1 MFPIIL
7 TNWNEPMTKTKER
20 KKIKADHKLANAWQ
34 KAGERHTKNY
44 EKFKKDLAPVIK
56 DIIKKDGI
64 NTLQG
69 IADELTKRKVA
80 TRSGKT
86 KWYASQI
93 RNYWEK

>member
-1 MFPIIL
+1 
-7 TNWNEPMTKTKER
+7 MTKTTDR
-20 KKIKADHKLANAWQ
+20 KKVRSDHKLANSWL
-34 KAGERHTKNY
+34 KAGEKHTENY
-44 EKFKKDLAPVIK
+44 EQFKKDLAPIIN
-56 DIIKKDGI
+56 DITKNGI

-69 IADELTKRKVA
+69 IADELTRRKVT

>member
-1 MFPIIL
+1 
-7 TNWNEPMTKTKER
+7 MTKTTDR
-20 KKIKADHKLANAWQ
+20 KKVRADHKLANSWL
-34 KAGERHTKNY
+34 KAGEKHTENY
-44 EKFKKDLAPVIK
+44 EQFKKDLAPIIN
-56 DIIKKDGI
+56 DITKDGI

-69 IADELTKRKVA
+69 IADELTRRKVT

>member
-1 MFPIIL
+1 
-7 TNWNEPMTKTKER
+7 MTKTTNR
-20 KKIKADHKLANAWQ
+20 KKVRSDHKLANSWL
-34 KAGERHTKNY
+34 KAGEKHTENY
-44 EKFKKDLAPVIK
+44 EQFKKDLAPIIN
-56 DIIKKDGI
+56 DITKDGI

-69 IADELTKRKVA
+69 IADELTRRKVT

>member
-1 MFPIIL
+1 
-7 TNWNEPMTKTKER
+7 MTKTADR
-20 KKIKADHKLANAWQ
+20 KKVRSDHKLANSWL
-34 KAGERHTKNY
+34 KAGEKHTENY
-44 EKFKKDLAPVIK
+44 EQFKKDLAPIIN
-56 DIIKKDGI
+56 DITKDGI

-69 IADELTKRKVA
+69 IADELTRRKVT

>member
-1 MFPIIL
+1 
-7 TNWNEPMTKTKER
+7 MTKTTDR
-20 KKIKADHKLANAWQ
+20 KKVRSDHKLANSWL
-34 KAGERHTKNY
+34 KAGEKHTENY
-44 EKFKKDLAPVIK
+44 EQFKKNLAPIIN
-56 DIIKKDGI
+56 DITKDGI

-69 IADELTKRKVA
+69 IADELTRRKVT

>member
-1 MFPIIL
+1 
-7 TNWNEPMTKTKER
+7 MTKTTDR
-20 KKIKADHKLANAWQ
+20 KKVRSDHKLANSRLKAWE
-34 KAGERHTKNY
+34 KHTENY
-44 EKFKKDLAPVIK
+44 EQFKKDLAPIIY
-56 DIIKKDGI
+56 DITKDGI

-69 IADELTKRKVA
+69 IADELTRRKVT

>member
-1 MFPIIL
+1 
-7 TNWNEPMTKTKER
+7 MTKTTDR
-20 KKIKADHKLANAWQ
+20 KKVRSDHKLANSWL
-34 KAGERHTKNY
+34 KAGEKHTENY
-44 EKFKKDLAPVIK
+44 EQFKKNLAPIIN
-56 DIIKKDGI
+56 DIPTDGI

-69 IADELTKRKVA
+69 IADELTRRKVT

>member
-1 MFPIIL
+1 
-7 TNWNEPMTKTKER
+7 MTKTTDR
-20 KKIKADHKLANAWQ
+20 KKVRSDHKLANSWL
-34 KAGERHTKNY
+34 KAGEKHTQNY
-44 EKFKKDLAPVIK
+44 EQFKKDLAPIIN
-56 DIIKKDGI
+56 DITKDGI

-69 IADELTKRKVA
+69 IADELTRRKVT

>member
-1 MFPIIL
+1 
-7 TNWNEPMTKTKER
+7 MTKTTDR
-20 KKIKADHKLANAWQ
+20 KKVRSDHKLANSWL
-34 KAGERHTKNY
+34 KAGEKHTENY
-44 EKFKKDLAPVIK
+44 EQFKKDLAPIIN
-56 DIIKKDGI
+56 DITKDGI

-69 IADELTKRKVA
+69 IADELTRRKVT